1 MSPFS
6 NAVLTDVPSVRVDRT
21 WTRELLARAGVTQ
34 RELSRAWGV
43 ADSQASRWLDGHRIK
58 ELSLRHALT
67 FCGMTGI
74 GVDELAA
81 RLGLEQPDG
90 SRVALAPVDA
100 PPLPTIRITP
110 SGKAGKWLFLAH
122 VEVSADSLTG
132 ITRAFDEA
140 AADRR
145 VVRARELSAAIV
157 AETA

>member
-1 MSPFS
+1 
-6 NAVLTDVPSVRVDRT
+6 
-21 WTRELLARAGVTQ
+21 
-34 RELSRAWGV
+34 
-43 ADSQASRWLDGHRIK
+43 
-58 ELSLRHALT
+58 
-67 FCGMTGI
+67 MTGI